1 MNRREF
7 LHTTAFGLAAAA
19 LAPAQEYD
27 RDKRRRVG
35 LIGCGWYG
43 KSDLFRLV
51 QVSPV
56 EIVSLCDVDSQM
68 LSNAADMSAA
78 RQRSKK
84 RPRTYSDYRKM
95 LAEKD
100 LDLVLIAPPDHWHA
114 LIMIEAA
121 KSGVDIYVQKP
132 ISHDVLEGKA
142 MLAAA
147 RHNNRVVQVGLQ
159 RRSTP
164 HLVEAKERFIEQ
176 GKLGTIA
183 LVEIYCYYHMRATA
197 NPPDTAPPAN
207 LDYDAWTGPAPM
219 RPYNSLVHPRGWRA
233 FMEYGNG
240 IVGDMCVH
248 MLDMTRWML
257 GLGWPTKIDST
268 GGIFV
273 DKKSKANISDTQ
285 TATFDFQDLRVVW
298 QHRSWGEAADPKYP
312 WGATFYGDKG
322 TLKVSV
328 MGYDFIPVGGGPPV
342 HKDVTYELEQYPE
355 DKTEKDLEKH
365 VAPAIRHHMQNFL
378 ASIDARSYPVSDIEQ
393 GYISTASCI
402 LANNSMKLGRS
413 LAWDPKKQ
421 LVVGDSEANALL
433 RQEYRTPYTHPE
445 A

>member
-7 LHTTAFGLAAAA
+7 LYTTALGLAAAA
-19 LAPAQEYD
+19 VAPAQEYD

-78 RQRSKK
+78 RQRSRK

-121 KSGVDIYVQKP
+121 KSGVDIWVQKP

-183 LVEIYCYYHMRATA
+183 LVEIYCYYHMRTTA
-197 NPPDTAPPAN
+197 NPPDTTPPPY

-233 FMEYGNG
+233 FMEYSNG

-248 MLDMTRWML
+248 MLDMVRWML
-257 GLGWPTKIDST
+257 GLGWPTRISSS
-268 GGIFV
+268 GGIFI
-273 DKKSKANISDTQ
+273 DKASKANITDTQ
-285 TATFDFQDLRVVW
+285 SATFDFDDLRVVW
-298 QHRSWGEAADPKYP
+298 THRSWGEANDPKYP

-328 MGYDFIPVGGGPPV
+328 YGYDFVPLGGGPLI
-342 HKDVTYELEQYPE
+342 HRDVTYEYEQYPE
-355 DKTEKDLEKH
+355 DRTEKDLERH
-365 VAPAIRHHMQNFL
+365 VAPAIRYHMKNFL
-378 ASIDARSYPVSDIEQ
+378 QAIDARSKPVSTIEE
-393 GYISTASCI
+393 GHISTASCI
-402 LANNSMKLGRS
+402 LANNAMKLGHTIQWDEASQQVTNDAQANS
-413 LAWDPKKQ
+413 L
-421 LVVGDSEANALL
+421 LV
-433 RQEYRTPYTHPE
+433 R
-445 A
+445 

>member
-68 LSNAADMSAA
+68 LSNAADMAAA

-121 KSGVDIYVQKP
+121 KSGVDIWVQKP
-132 ISHDVLEGKA
+132 ISRDVLEGKA

-164 HLVEAKERFIEQ
+164 HLVEAKERFIDEV
-176 GKLGTIA
+176 KLGKVA
-183 LVEIYCYYHMRATA
+183 LAEIS
-197 NPPDTAPPAN
+197 
-207 LDYDAWTGPAPM
+207 G
-219 RPYNSLVHPRGWRA
+219 
-233 FMEYGNG
+233 
-240 IVGDMCVH
+240 
-248 MLDMTRWML
+248 
-257 GLGWPTKIDST
+257 
-268 GGIFV
+268 
-273 DKKSKANISDTQ
+273 
-285 TATFDFQDLRVVW
+285 
-298 QHRSWGEAADPKYP
+298 
-312 WGATFYGDKG
+312 
-322 TLKVSV
+322 
-328 MGYDFIPVGGGPPV
+328 
-342 HKDVTYELEQYPE
+342 
-355 DKTEKDLEKH
+355 
-365 VAPAIRHHMQNFL
+365 
-378 ASIDARSYPVSDIEQ
+378 
-393 GYISTASCI
+393 ISTCARRQI
-402 LANNSMKLGRS
+402 PRIRRRPRIWITMHG
-413 LAWDPKKQ
+413 
-421 LVVGDSEANALL
+421 LVLL
-433 RQEYRTPYTHPE
+433 RCGLITAWFTPAAGARLWSMGT
-445 A
+445 ALWGICASTCWI

>member
-7 LHTTAFGLAAAA
+7 LYTSALGLAAAA
-19 LAPAQEYD
+19 VAPAQEYD

-121 KSGVDIYVQKP
+121 KSGVDIWVQKP
-132 ISHDVLEGKA
+132 ISRDVLEGKA

-147 RHNNRVVQVGLQ
+147 RRNNRVVQVGLQ

-164 HLVEAKERFIEQ
+164 HLVEAKERFIEE
-176 GKLGTIA
+176 GKLGKIA

-197 NPPDTAPPAN
+197 NPLIPRRLRIWITMPGLVLLECGLITAWLTPA
-207 LDYDAWTGPAPM
+207 A
-219 RPYNSLVHPRGWRA
+219 
-233 FMEYGNG
+233 
-240 IVGDMCVH
+240 
-248 MLDMTRWML
+248 
-257 GLGWPTKIDST
+257 
-268 GGIFV
+268 
-273 DKKSKANISDTQ
+273 
-285 TATFDFQDLRVVW
+285 
-298 QHRSWGEAADPKYP
+298 
-312 WGATFYGDKG
+312 GAR
-322 TLKVSV
+322 LWS
-328 MGYDFIPVGGGPPV
+328 MG
-342 HKDVTYELEQYPE
+342 
-355 DKTEKDLEKH
+355 
-365 VAPAIRHHMQNFL
+365 
-378 ASIDARSYPVSDIEQ
+378 
-393 GYISTASCI
+393 TASWVTCASTCLI
-402 LANNSMKLGRS
+402 
-413 LAWDPKKQ
+413 
-421 LVVGDSEANALL
+421 
-433 RQEYRTPYTHPE
+433 
-445 A
+445 

>member
-121 KSGVDIYVQKP
+121 KSGVDIWVQKP
-132 ISHDVLEGKA
+132 ISRDVLEGKA

-164 HLVEAKERFIEQ
+164 HLVEAKERFIEE
-176 GKLGTIA
+176 GKLGKIA
-183 LVEIYCYYHMRATA
+183 LVEIYCYYTCARRQIPLIPRRRRIWITMPGLVLLQCGLITA
-197 NPPDTAPPAN
+197 WFTPAAGARLWSMGTALWVTCA
-207 LDYDAWTGPAPM
+207 
-219 RPYNSLVHPRGWRA
+219 
-233 FMEYGNG
+233 
-240 IVGDMCVH
+240 
-248 MLDMTRWML
+248 
-257 GLGWPTKIDST
+257 ST
-268 GGIFV
+268 CLI
-273 DKKSKANISDTQ
+273 
-285 TATFDFQDLRVVW
+285 
-298 QHRSWGEAADPKYP
+298 
-312 WGATFYGDKG
+312 
-322 TLKVSV
+322 
-328 MGYDFIPVGGGPPV
+328 
-342 HKDVTYELEQYPE
+342 
-355 DKTEKDLEKH
+355 
-365 VAPAIRHHMQNFL
+365 
-378 ASIDARSYPVSDIEQ
+378 
-393 GYISTASCI
+393 
-402 LANNSMKLGRS
+402 
-413 LAWDPKKQ
+413 
-421 LVVGDSEANALL
+421 
-433 RQEYRTPYTHPE
+433 
-445 A
+445 